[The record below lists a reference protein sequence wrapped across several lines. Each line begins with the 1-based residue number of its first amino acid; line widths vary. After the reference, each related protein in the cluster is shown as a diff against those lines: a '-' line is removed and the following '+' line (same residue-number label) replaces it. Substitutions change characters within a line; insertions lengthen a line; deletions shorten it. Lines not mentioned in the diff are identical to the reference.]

1 MENPFPVNLVG
12 KKKLVRLSNKVIAV
26 VVMLSLLS
34 LCLKID
40 SESFMISMNNFQFNM
55 LLIVHSI
62 IKDVMEDIPS

>member
-1 MENPFPVNLVG
+1 MENPFPMNLVG
-12 KKKLVRLSNKVIAV
+12 KIKLVQLSNKVIAV

-55 LLIVHSI
+55 LLIVHFI